1 MTALLKPCTGCATPL
16 HQLCTSGSWEQ
27 RHLILECKVWIFKN
41 VIHQDNEFAHDGG
54 ELNFGGFTSR
64 AEPPLKLF
72 ELPVSPPKIIG
83 KR

>member
-1 MTALLKPCTGCATPL
+1 M
-16 HQLCTSGSWEQ
+16 
-27 RHLILECKVWIFKN
+27 ECKVWIFKN

-72 ELPVSPPKIIG
+72 ELPVAPPKIIG